1 MLPFKNLKNIFKI
14 YYFKNILQLI
24 ICERNISKEIV
35 PKEITTAWLQITTHM
50 VTRLSDKPPCLLS
63 VPMKLRRFRFL
74 PK

>member
-35 PKEITTAWLQITTHM
+35 PKEITTAYRHI
-50 VTRLSDKPPCLLS
+50 
-63 VPMKLRRFRFL
+63 
-74 PK
+74 